1 MQVFSQRAGLEDRLI
16 SVVPVAGVEELNPSA
31 RLKEG
36 EKNAETGWLLG
47 LEGGKYNG
55 VSQSAKIEMVCE
67 EGATEVSGLRLGRE
81 GS

>member
-1 MQVFSQRAGLEDRLI
+1 M
-16 SVVPVAGVEELNPSA
+16 
-31 RLKEG
+31 
-36 EKNAETGWLLG
+36 G